1 MKRFIYLLLIILLPL
16 AVNAEGVN
24 VKCPDKINDNEDFE
38 CIITGEATYKVSA
51 IEYEFSL
58 PDYIKKI
65 SFEVD
70 PIWQG
75 DEEDNLVLLYT
86 DENKESPFNLGVLT
100 LNSSKDTDKVDIKT
114 EYLLFGDDDY
124 NDHRLVEKKDDV
136 KDAVKEDKEENN
148 KKKNNSIY
156 VIIVIAIIV
165 IVVLAFIFIFLKRRK
180 GW

>member
-1 MKRFIYLLLIILLPL
+1 MKKFIYLLLIILLPL

-24 VKCPDKINDNEDFE
+24 VKCPDKINANEDFE
-38 CIITGEATYKVSA
+38 CIITGDAPYKVSA

-58 PDYIKKI
+58 PDYIKKV

-124 NDHRLVEKKDDV
+124 GEHRLVEEKEESKKQ
-136 KDAVKEDKEENN
+136 EKEENKDN
-148 KKKNNSIY
+148 KKDSNYIY
-156 VIIVIAIIV
+156 IIIVVVSILII
-165 IVVLAFIFIFLKRRK
+165 LAFIFIFLKRRK
-180 GW
+180 G